1 MNHPLFNQQ
10 IWEKAWE
17 QDPNT
22 SLKRMKEVG
31 FPTYESQ
38 GFSKWAKAYNE
49 TSFSMQGQKRSARIM
64 KWIEQ
69 QVSSFEGMSIL
80 DIGAASGVF
89 SIPFAEEGAQMTAV
103 EPSKELADMLKNNA
117 STYSVKISIINK
129 PFEEITLE
137 PVASFDLVFASMC
150 PAITDWTAVK
160 KAMSFAKK
168 YFYLSMMAGP
178 KRNDLMEEIL
188 YALGIENEP
197 VHSSDM
203 AYLLHLL
210 YLEGYTYQSLIEKH
224 EQKTMMQLEEI
235 ISQLPTWFRDY
246 GIDAD
251 SNLMAEVEKYLRDS
265 SKKERIVLT
274 GGKFGKVLVHL
285 EN

>member
-1 MNHPLFNQQ
+1 MNHLLFNQQ

-22 SLKRMKEVG
+22 SLKRMKKAG
-31 FPTYESQ
+31 LPTYESQ

-49 TSFSMQGQKRSARIM
+49 TSFSMQGQNRSARIM

-89 SIPFAEEGAQMTAV
+89 SIPFAQKGARVTAV
-103 EPSKELADMLKNNA
+103 EPSKELTDMLKNNA
-117 STYSVKISIINK
+117 STHSVEISILNK
-129 PFEEITLE
+129 PFEAIADKPT
-137 PVASFDLVFASMC
+137 ASFDLVFASMC
-150 PAITDWTAVK
+150 PAITDWTAAQ

-168 YFYLSMMAGP
+168 YFYSSMMAGP
-178 KRNDLMEEIL
+178 KRNYLMEEIL
-188 YALGIENEP
+188 SALGIENEP

-224 EQKTMMQLEEI
+224 EQTTMMRLEEI

-251 SNLMAEVEKYLRDS
+251 SDLMAKAEKYLRDS
-265 SKKERIVLT
+265 SKKEWSVLT
-274 GGKFGKVLVHL
+274 GGKFGKVLVYL
-285 EN
+285 DN